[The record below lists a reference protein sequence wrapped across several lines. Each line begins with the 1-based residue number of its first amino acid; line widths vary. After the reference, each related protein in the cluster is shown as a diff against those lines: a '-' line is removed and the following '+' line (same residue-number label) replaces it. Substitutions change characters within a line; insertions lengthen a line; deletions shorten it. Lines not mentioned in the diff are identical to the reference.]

1 MRIKESQ
8 MPPETDSHI
17 QTSISDFEKSIKVR
31 HNKNLFFFK
40 ENMTTIF
47 KKITHSKRMAQIT
60 FDPTSK
66 KIELL
71 KNNTPVYYPSSLE
84 FAIQETQS
92 FINSVNE
99 RPYIPKFGFKYLP
112 HLIDKS
118 AFSATAKFYDQVIM
132 NSKPR
137 ENINYDL
144 VIFGCGLG
152 YHIEIL
158 VNVHRFR
165 NITIIENDIAKF
177 KATLFTIDWQ
187 GILTSLPSNR
197 RITFIINENRDDQ
210 LCTDDFH
217 KEIKLEC
224 INLFPSTTLAT
235 LRYIHKPDEKE
246 HIEAKS
252 IMRDHSN
259 HFQVLFEKIGP
270 DGQRLLNANENLRIH
285 NKIMNLKD
293 SKIKTAKKIAIIGAG
308 PSLDEIIHI
317 LKQFRDHFFIIS
329 SGSSL
334 SSLLGHGINP
344 DLHIELEYKILLKN
358 LIEHIRC
365 KFSLENIPIIATLET
380 HPHITKYFKD
390 CHHFIPETSEVSS
403 FINKNSILQMG
414 GVNCVVAATAI
425 ANNIFETDKEF
436 YFFGIDFANLKE
448 RHHSKTNISMDD
460 NLPKHLEKL
469 KITQEIIKNK
479 YNIDIE
485 SVYGEKLKT
494 SQALNSSRIAMNDLT
509 KNIKRNMINLSSG
522 AKITNTQHMEIDNF
536 KVKLIDCQHIKKTND
551 CFYFNIVEYD
561 YNNINNHCKKLA
573 YNALETSNEIQKF
586 IQKEKNSE
594 YEKLIQNI
602 HNVDE
607 KIRSI
612 NSLHLKRITYS
623 INRLP
628 LFLLYQV
635 CNFANTENLPKVLD
649 IWLKDYQSYLDTI
662 KTKFISLLKNKKTHL
677 LNEEW
682 TDLDI

>member
-1 MRIKESQ
+1 
-8 MPPETDSHI
+8 MPSETDTHI
-17 QTSISDFEKSIKVR
+17 QKSISDFEKAIKVR

-60 FDPTSK
+60 FNPSSR

-71 KNNTPVYYPSSLE
+71 KDAKPVYYPSSLE
-84 FAIQETQS
+84 FAIQETQC

-99 RPYIPKFGFKYLP
+99 KPYIPKFGFKYLP
-112 HLIDKS
+112 HLIDKT
-118 AFSATAKFYDQVIM
+118 AFSETAKFYDQVIM
-132 NSKPR
+132 KSKPR
-137 ENINYDL
+137 DNINYDL

-152 YHIEIL
+152 YHLEIL
-158 VNVHRFR
+158 LNVHRFR

-197 RITFIINENRDDQ
+197 RITLIINENRDDQ
-210 LCTDDFH
+210 LCTDNFYT
-217 KEIKLEC
+217 EIKLEC

-246 HIEAKS
+246 HIEAKN

-259 HFQVLFEKIGP
+259 HFQILFEKIGP
-270 DGQRLLNANENLRIH
+270 DGQRLLNANENLRNN
-285 NKIMNLKD
+285 NKIIDLKN
-293 SKIKTAKKIAIIGAG
+293 SKIKTDKKIAIIGAG
-308 PSLDEIIHI
+308 PSLDDTVHV
-317 LKQFRDHFFIIS
+317 LKKYRDHFFIIS

-334 SSLLGHGINP
+334 SSLLGHGVKS
-344 DLHIELEYKILLKN
+344 DLHIELEYKILLKD
-358 LIEHIRC
+358 LIQHITS
-365 KFSLENIPIIATLET
+365 KFSIDDIPIVATLET
-380 HPHITKYFKD
+380 HPHIAKFFKD
-390 CHHFIPETSEVSS
+390 CYHFIPETSEVAS
-403 FINKNSILQMG
+403 FINKNSILHMG

-425 ANNIFETDKEF
+425 ANNIFKVDKEF

-460 NLPKHLEKL
+460 NLPTHLKKL
-469 KITQEIIKNK
+469 NITQDLLKNK
-479 YNIDIE
+479 YQIE
-485 SVYGEKLKT
+485 VEGIYGEKLKT
-494 SQALNSSRIAMNDLT
+494 SQALNSSRIAMNDLA
-509 KNIKRNMINLSSG
+509 ISMKRDLINLSKG
-522 AKITNTQHMEIDNF
+522 AKIINTRHMEIDNF
-536 KVKLIDCQHIKKTND
+536 EMKLNDDKYIDETNS
-551 CFYFNIVEYD
+551 FVSFNLVEYNYKD
-561 YNNINNHCKKLA
+561 INNHCKKLA
-573 YNALETSNEIQKF
+573 YNALETSSEIHKF
-586 IQKEKNSE
+586 IKTERLSD
-594 YEKLIQNI
+594 YERIIQNI
-602 HNVDE
+602 HNIDD

-612 NSLHLKRITYS
+612 NSLHLKRVTYS

-635 CNFANTENLPKVLD
+635 CNFANTENLPKVIE
-649 IWLKDYQSYLDTI
+649 IWLKDYNSYLDML
-662 KTKFISLLKNKKTHL
+662 KTKFFLLLSNKKTHL